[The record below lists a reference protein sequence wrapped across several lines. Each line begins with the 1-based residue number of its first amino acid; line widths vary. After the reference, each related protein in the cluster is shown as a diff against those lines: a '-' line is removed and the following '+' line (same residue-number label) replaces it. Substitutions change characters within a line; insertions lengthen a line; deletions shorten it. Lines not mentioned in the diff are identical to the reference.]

1 MEADRFYRNMLK
13 TFKTEKDPESRQEK
27 IAADFENSL
36 PVLPENMASDL
47 FWDIAE
53 LFRLKE
59 AESREDFEEAVIM
72 LTRIVELFSQEYGAT
87 EGELPDKA
95 WEIIRDITNEYAL
108 DIEENLLNYLMT
120 EVVNQGKI

>member
-1 MEADRFYRNMLK
+1 
-13 TFKTEKDPESRQEK
+13 
-27 IAADFENSL
+27 
-36 PVLPENMASDL
+36 
-47 FWDIAE
+47 
-53 LFRLKE
+53 
-59 AESREDFEEAVIM
+59 M

>member
-59 AESREDFEEAVIM
+59 AESREDFEEAVDNAHQD
-72 LTRIVELFSQEYGAT
+72 RGAF
-87 EGELPDKA
+87 
-95 WEIIRDITNEYAL
+95 
-108 DIEENLLNYLMT
+108 
-120 EVVNQGKI
+120 